1 MLEEQTGINV
11 SSRLRT
17 ARSAL
22 GLIAHSW
29 RERRKRARLA
39 PLYAPDADDLDP
51 TRHIREAMGWLK
63 RAQDAGTDR
72 GVSYGVSFGDDFD
85 VSYPETTGYICSTFV
100 EQERLTGDQDL
111 LKRAVAMGDWEIA
124 VQLPDGAVMGGKFNL
139 APTPAV
145 FNTGMVL
152 LGWSALI
159 SRTGE
164 ARFRTAAARACEWL
178 LSVQEPD
185 GQWVKGNSRFANPRG
200 TLYNV
205 MAAWGLCEAGVTL
218 GEQRFVSAALRNAE
232 YCLSRQHENGWLPDC
247 CLTNVDEPLLHTLA
261 YSMQGLLGIGRLL
274 GRDDL
279 IAGARRLAD
288 AELRIMSPEGFL
300 PGLQRHDFS
309 AAADW
314 CCLTGSAQTS
324 AIWSQLY
331 LLTHEEG
338 YRTAVGTI
346 NRYLMA
352 RHDVRNADPRLRGGV
367 AGSWPV
373 WGPYGRLQIL
383 NWATK
388 FLIDALALEE
398 VIHVAPANNSG
409 ARHAAEPDTNSARD
423 RGEALIPHG
432 G

>member
-1 MLEEQTGINV
+1 MSN
-11 SSRLRT
+11 RLRT
-17 ARSAL
+17 IKTLL
-22 GLIAHSW
+22 GRIERPW
-29 RERRKRARLA
+29 RERRQRVRLA
-39 PLYAPDADDLDP
+39 PLYAPDAEDLDR
-51 TRHIREAMGWLK
+51 TRHIREAIDWLK
-63 RAQDAGTDR
+63 RAQDAGADR
-72 GVSYGVSFGDDFD
+72 GVSYGVFFGEDFD

-111 LKRAVAMGDWEIA
+111 LRRAIEMGDWEIA
-124 VQLPDGAVMGGKFNL
+124 IQLPDGAVMGGKLNA

-164 ARFRTAAARACEWL
+164 ARFRTAAARASEWL
-178 LSVQEPD
+178 LSVQERD
-185 GQWVKGNSRFANPRG
+185 GRWIRGNSRFANPRG

-205 MAAWGLCEAGVTL
+205 MTAWGLCEAGVAL
-218 GEQRFVSAALRNAE
+218 GEDRYVSAAMRNAE
-232 YCLSRQHENGWLPDC
+232 YCLSRQHSNGWLPDC
-247 CLTNVDEPLLHTLA
+247 CLVNVDEPLLHTLA

-274 GRDDL
+274 GRADL
-279 IAGARRLAD
+279 ISAARKLAD

-300 PGLQRHDFS
+300 PGLQRQDFS

-324 AIWSQLY
+324 TIWSQLY
-331 LLTHEEG
+331 LLTHDEK
-338 YRTAVGTI
+338 YRTAVRVV

-352 RHDVRNADPRLRGGV
+352 RHDLRNPDPRLRGGV

-373 WGPYGRLQIL
+373 WGAYGRLQIL

-388 FLIDALALEE
+388 FLVDALSLEE
-398 VIHVAPANNSG
+398 AIQGSPRRGFGPPHDPDPATGAPRL
-409 ARHAAEPDTNSARD
+409 RHHQSTSHA
-423 RGEALIPHG
+423 G
-432 G
+432 